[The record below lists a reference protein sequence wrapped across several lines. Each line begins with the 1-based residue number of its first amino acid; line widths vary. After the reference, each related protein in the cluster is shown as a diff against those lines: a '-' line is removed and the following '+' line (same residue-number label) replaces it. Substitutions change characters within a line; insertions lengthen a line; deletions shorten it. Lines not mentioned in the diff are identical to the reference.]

1 MDSITIRSLLGT
13 LQSDPDSTDAWQR
26 LKEAAGASEGDLS
39 RTEFMRLIDAARVR
53 HSERGEWE
61 AFAGLLAIQADAA
74 KGLAHEADLVLEL
87 ARVLTDQLF
96 NDEQATTV
104 FQRFLELRPNDATA
118 LSALED
124 AAAKRQRW
132 LELVQSYLSEAEQA
146 SDDLYASS
154 MFMRASE
161 MEFRFA
167 GEAGDLDAA
176 AERLER
182 AVRLD
187 SSNERAGHLLERL
200 YRKQSK
206 WEEVARVLERMADRG
221 QTQQSRASSGIRL
234 ARLYAK
240 WLEDKERAAQAYERV
255 LRSDSNNSEAME
267 FLSEFY
273 SGESRW
279 DDLVRLYENEL
290 KHKEASSGER
300 LGDCLQIA
308 VIHWRKRSSLE
319 DAEPWFERVRK
330 LEPAHAG
337 ALEFYRVYCDAKGDD
352 GKLLEIL
359 QNAQRAIPDQAK
371 RAVLAKEIAKLAEG
385 QENAQKAIEQY
396 RNILRQSPDD
406 DDARSSLKRLY
417 RQTQGYNALVELLRQ
432 ELERVP
438 NEEQGARLLILR
450 EVASVYREHIR
461 SDTALVSILNQIV
474 QLDEKLDQND
484 VVEVRELVQLYEK
497 LARWRDLLTT
507 QLLLAE
513 ISPDLEEKKNL
524 YRVAARRWLEQFS
537 NAQQATD
544 AYAALLKLAPSDVE
558 ARERLEELYRKRRA
572 WTELYALYAGE
583 VDDAKGERKLS
594 ILQEMAR
601 LAAERL
607 QRPSDAILLYTQ
619 ILDADPARLAVL
631 DALER
636 IAEKARDLE
645 SWADAINRR
654 VLVSADLEEKLNQLQ
669 KLGGVYAEQL
679 KDEARALEVWRRIL
693 ELSPGQA
700 RALRV
705 LRDAYVQN
713 GDYSALEALYA
724 SQNDWEGLA
733 EVLSNAADRAKE
745 DAAKIELSYR
755 AAAVYAEK
763 LGQGDRAFRSYER
776 ILSVSPKD
784 LRAIEALIPL
794 YEAEEKWVR
803 LPALYEV
810 LIELAPSR
818 AAQVEIYQKLIEVAS
833 KRLSNKQATLE
844 YAERAYELLPN
855 DLSRLLGFEVASRT
869 AGNFQPLVLS
879 LEAMLARVAEP
890 VEAVEREPQKKRGRK
905 KKKTEQL
912 AESEDGA
919 LTEEMRRT
927 LEKKLAEL
935 YAQEL
940 GRTDDAVQAY
950 KNLVEANPRDASTVA
965 TFEALLKKEQRWDDL
980 RWLLAIGVEHASDE
994 ERVGLLVS
1002 WAELEEQGLSEP
1014 GRAIERYRRVLQIEP
1029 ENLGALERLSALLLG
1044 AAEHAAAASVL
1055 EVLAQLLSGD
1065 ARAGR
1070 LIALGRLYL
1079 ASLNQPELALE
1090 RASEGLESPVWRT
1103 EAISVLEGLLA
1114 VPSVQAAAA
1123 KVLAAEYREVGQG
1136 QDEVRVLTLL
1146 LAETPDLEDNL
1157 QLLLRIAE
1165 VYEKG
1170 LSSTGRALDTMLRA
1184 VRKFPTKLELWDRA
1198 EDLARLAS
1206 KPSEL
1211 AEVFR
1216 EVLSGELSTEL
1227 VAELCGRAARLHE
1240 DRLGDPIGATPYLER
1255 VLALNPGD
1263 EAAFQRLK
1271 DILTAAERWRELESF
1286 YDKAS
1291 EGTEDIVRRVDML
1304 VEVALI
1310 CEEIIEN
1317 PERAV
1322 LYYERILA
1330 NQPAHPLANEAL
1342 LRLYAKLGRQRS
1354 LSELLEKRLA
1364 TVDGEELISTKN
1376 QLARLKLELLEPE
1389 QAIGHVEDV
1398 LALEPQDYVAREL
1411 AERMLD
1417 IGDLRTRAA
1426 RQLEAVYEARR
1437 EMRLLDKMWVIRLVD
1452 LRKQEARLSDKE
1464 PILAERRELLQKMA
1478 ELRDEKL
1485 HDDEAALESLAEL
1498 VPLVPFDEGS
1508 RARLLEVGQR
1518 MAAHERVA
1526 AVLLEAAKHVEVSS
1540 VRGEILLQAAGLYEG
1555 PLNDEARAEATY
1567 REVLGLDEFDREL
1580 VLAAARAL
1588 EPIYERA
1595 LSHTRLAEIYG
1606 AIIRHETEPTARV
1619 TTFGKLGNLAS
1630 TALND
1635 PPAAVSAWEARL
1647 EVLPDDEEALRAL
1660 DALFVQIENWPKLV
1674 EVLEKRFQL
1683 APAVPDQLGFLL
1695 RVAEVQRDKLRA
1707 VSDAIDSYRRLVE
1720 LFGATQGSL
1729 SALEQL
1735 FEESERWGE
1744 LAEALEQHLDLTE
1757 EKAVRLALLARL
1769 GSVKH
1774 EQLHDVEGA
1783 LEAYRRALSIDAE
1796 DVHTEAA
1803 LARFLDADDPV
1814 TRREAAETLH
1824 PIYEAAAQ
1832 HEKLLRVIE
1841 IEVETNEDPFV
1852 KLERLGQALAIAEG
1866 ALKDARRALGYV
1878 KGAVRLATGSAELPT
1893 WLVHLERLAES
1904 LASHTDQVALLRE
1917 IAPEV
1922 LDGDVQLEIYH
1933 KIAAVARERLKE
1945 PLLAQEY
1952 YEKALELKPD
1962 DRASLVALESLF
1974 EELGQSD
1981 KLLQVIERRI
1991 DAADSEAEQKQFL
2004 YRKARLLAT
2013 ALKDQEGAV
2022 EAYQRILDLA
2032 LEVEALHALEKLYA
2046 EMERW
2051 TDLVELYQR
2060 QIDAKIE
2067 SAPNLRVKI
2076 AAVLGERQG
2085 DVARA
2090 LEELEAAL
2098 AENAQHEGTLAAL
2111 EHWLTQAESSSERA
2125 RAAEILEPVYLRR
2138 AAYDDLM
2145 RALTTRL
2152 DHATDPD
2159 ERRTLLTRL
2168 AKLYEEQKEDY
2179 AQALETTAQMLP
2191 DALDDESV
2199 VSELERLAKVAGG
2212 QARLAEIYAVELGK
2226 LSQDDTATAKL
2237 ARRTGELFA
2246 HLGKTERALQFYQR
2260 ALDFEPES
2268 KELFGNVDGLLERT
2282 QQHAA
2287 RVELYRMAL
2296 EHRYETSERLAA
2308 LHTIAALQRGALGEP
2323 EQAIATYQE
2332 ALTID
2337 DTDSVSLA
2345 ALADLYRAG
2354 MRFQD
2359 LAALF
2364 ELQAESGLGAEAV
2377 TVRLALARIYRKEL
2391 SDAGRAVDQ
2400 LETVLELDASNAEA
2414 LVELEELRSEP
2425 EQKLRVVE
2433 ILRPL
2438 YEAKDDWRRLIQLN
2452 EDRFQISTDVL
2463 DQVNI
2468 LRETAELWRERG
2480 KDLDKARRALEEA
2493 VKLDPEDSLVREE
2506 YERVVRTAGA
2516 FDALAI
2522 FYEELL
2528 QGQPEL
2534 RDKAPLLATL
2544 ARIHDKERDDARAA
2558 LHAYSRLHLL
2568 EPLEREPLQR
2578 MQELAVLLG
2587 DWPRLVEVLQSKAQ
2601 LAPDDEERAA
2611 SFRYVGEVRRDM
2623 LSDRTGAAHAYE
2635 EALDLEPDH
2644 TFTLDCLIEL
2654 YETAGNAVRLVE
2666 LYEQR
2671 LQLTDEDDAEL
2682 RYQLRMSAARAFEK
2696 DLGENGRAI
2705 DLLERALE
2713 ERPRDADALSEVQR
2727 LYELEQRF
2735 GDLLHSL
2742 KGEVDAATDRV
2753 QKLLLRRRIAKLLT
2767 VELQNFD
2774 EALDEYA
2781 GILGEDASDSEAQL
2795 AVASIAANND
2805 LQRQRAAE
2813 ILLPVLRNGENYQ
2826 QLVSML
2832 ELSLTV
2838 ATEASERVD
2847 ILREIARV
2855 EEQSLSRK
2863 PEAFAALMRALS
2875 EAPALAELHSEV
2887 ERLCATKAD
2896 YNAYAE
2902 RLEERALATFDPELA
2917 CDLFSR
2923 LGRIAEEHLK
2933 DDVRATAAYVH
2944 AIEQAG
2950 DQPELLGALD
2960 RLYTRL
2966 GRAEEL
2972 ADILERRALAESGP
2986 EAQAEIYHRL
2996 GKLQID
3002 EFKSFD
3008 RGLSSL
3014 RMALERAPNHGGAVS
3029 VLESLT
3035 LDRDLFDEVAELL
3048 EVGYRSAGQTDR
3060 LAGLYEKRVGFAQ
3073 QPEERVEM
3081 RRDLAR
3087 VLEEDCR
3094 DPRAAQRVLQSGL
3107 KDAPSEPLLLEE
3119 VERLAALT
3127 ADWQSAAEAFRDA
3140 IASSKSL
3147 GSQRTAE
3154 LLEKLAGW
3162 YEHHLNDRPAA
3173 EAVLFQ
3179 ALDEEPTR
3187 EELLLSVE
3195 RLQREPGRE
3204 RDLIATLERRAKLSL
3219 DADREQILREAVGLA
3234 GGLADSAL
3242 AERLLREL
3250 LVTEPDSTWA
3260 LAELTGIAVT
3270 SGNFKEALELLVR
3283 RSELGAEGE
3292 SVLDLRRQAARIADA
3307 QLGDGALATGL
3318 YEQLLENEPMDAESV
3333 AMLRKLYTA
3342 GGAPQKLADLLER
3355 LIDQADSP
3363 SVRRQLRMD
3372 LAKLQAEELAA
3383 PEQAIDLLHAILDSE
3398 PGDSDAVVFLSEL
3411 LEKSGKAEDLA
3422 ELLRAQIELAVR
3434 RGDTENELRFQVRL
3448 AEICELRL
3456 ADRPSAIQVYEQ
3468 IAARD
3473 PRNVGVLSALVRL
3486 CRQEGN
3492 LAQSAEFLEKLLDIS
3507 EGAQARQLAE
3517 ELAALRLSFGEERA
3531 AAAALERALGFD
3543 DKNAKIIEQLTGLYE
3558 TLGEFSKQAA
3568 LFVAQA
3574 EHEPSVDAAI
3584 LLLRKAA
3591 AVESERCKNL
3601 EAAAALLKKASD
3613 KKPQDRELL
3622 LELCDAYS
3630 AAGQA
3635 KQAILALEQVVASYA
3650 GKRAKELA
3658 EVHRRLAN
3666 AYRTEGDIARTL
3678 EELDKAFRIE
3688 PGNISVLKQLGLVAL
3703 EASDLKKAQQ
3713 MFRALLLQKFDAKS
3727 PISKAEVFMYL
3738 GEIHEK
3744 MGETD
3749 KALQM
3754 FERAV
3759 QTDPTLSQ
3767 ATQMLAALRGK

>member
-1 MDSITIRSLLGT
+1 MDSNTIRSLLGT
-13 LQSDPDSTDAWQR
+13 LQTDPDSTDAWRR
-26 LKEAAGASEGDLS
+26 LKQAAAAAEGDLS
-39 RTEFMRLIDAARVR
+39 RAEFMRLIDAARLR

-61 AFAGLLAIQADAA
+61 AFASLLEIQADAA
-74 KGLAHEADLVLEL
+74 KGLPHEADLVLEL

-104 FQRFLELRPNDATA
+104 FQRFLELRPNDPTA
-118 LSALED
+118 VSALED
-124 AAAKRQRW
+124 AAAKRHRW

-167 GEAGDLDAA
+167 GEAGDLDVA

-187 SSNERAGHLLERL
+187 SSNERACHLLERL
-200 YRKQSK
+200 YRKQAK
-206 WEEVARVLERMADRG
+206 WEEAARVLERMADRG

-255 LRSDSNNSEAME
+255 LRSDPNNSEAME

-273 SGESRW
+273 STESRW

-290 KHKEASSGER
+290 KHKEASSADR

-308 VIHWRKRSSLE
+308 LIHWRKRSSLE

-337 ALEFYRVYCDAKGDD
+337 ALEFYRAYCDAKGDD

-438 NEEQGARLLILR
+438 NEDQGARLLILR

-513 ISPDLEEKKNL
+513 ISPDLEEKKSL
-524 YRVAARRWLEQFS
+524 YRVAARRWLDQFS

-544 AYAALLKLAPSDVE
+544 AYAALLKLAPNDVE

-607 QRPSDAILLYTQ
+607 QRPNDAILLYKQ
-619 ILDADPARLAVL
+619 ILDTDPARFAVL

-654 VLVSADLEEKLNQLQ
+654 VLVSPDLEEKLNQLQ
-669 KLGGVYAEQL
+669 KLGGVYADQL

-733 EVLSNAADRAKE
+733 EVLSNSADRVKE
-745 DAAKIELSYR
+745 DAAKIDLSYR

-763 LGQGDRAFRSYER
+763 LGQADRAFRSYER

-784 LRAIEALIPL
+784 RRAIEALIPL

-803 LPALYEV
+803 LPALYEA
-810 LIELAPSR
+810 LIELTPSR
-818 AAQVEIYQKLIEVAS
+818 DEQVEIYQKLIDVVS

-855 DLSRLLGFEVASRT
+855 DLSLLMGFEVASRT
-869 AGNFQPLVLS
+869 AGNFQPIALS

-890 VEAVEREPQKKRGRK
+890 VEAGEPEPQKKRGRK
-905 KKKTEQL
+905 KKKAEVS
-912 AESEDGA
+912 AESEDGS

-927 LEKKLAEL
+927 LQKKLAEL

-940 GRTDDAVQAY
+940 GRTADAVQAY
-950 KNLVEANPRDASTVA
+950 KNLVEANPSDASTVA

-980 RWLLAIGVEHASDE
+980 RWLLAIGVEHASNE
-994 ERVGLLVS
+994 ERVGLLFS
-1002 WAELEEQGLSEP
+1002 WAELEEQGLSDP

-1029 ENLGALERLSALLLG
+1029 ANLGALERLSPLLLSVG
-1044 AAEHAAAASVL
+1044 EHEAAASVL
-1055 EVLAQLLSGD
+1055 EEHAQLLSGD

-1079 ASLNQPELALE
+1079 GPLNQPGLALE
-1090 RASEGLESPVWRT
+1090 RASLGLESPVWRT
-1103 EAISVLEGLLA
+1103 EAISVLEGLLT
-1114 VPSVQAAAA
+1114 VQSVQAAAA
-1123 KVLAAEYREVGQG
+1123 KVLAAEYREAGQG
-1136 QDEVRVLTLL
+1136 QDEVRVLMLL

-1170 LSSTGRALDTMLRA
+1170 LSSTGRALDTLLRA

-1198 EDLARLAS
+1198 EDLARVAS

-1271 DILTAAERWRELESF
+1271 DILTAAERWSELESF

-1322 LYYERILA
+1322 VYYERILA

-1342 LRLYAKLGRQRS
+1342 LRLYEKLGRKRS
-1354 LSELLEKRLA
+1354 LSELLEKRLQ
-1364 TVDGEELISTKN
+1364 TVDGQELIATKN
-1376 QLARLKLELLEPE
+1376 QLARLKLDLLEPE

-1398 LALEPQDYVAREL
+1398 LALDPQDYVAREL

-1437 EMRLLDKMWVIRLVD
+1437 EMRLLDKMWVIRLLD
-1452 LRKQEARLSDKE
+1452 LRKQETLLSEKE
-1464 PILAERRELLQKMA
+1464 SILAERRELLQKMA

-1485 HDDEAALESLAEL
+1485 HDDEAALESLSEL
-1498 VPLVPFDEGS
+1498 VPLLPVDEVS
-1508 RARLLEVGQR
+1508 RGRLLEVGQR
-1518 MAAHERVA
+1518 MAAEARVA
-1526 AVLLEAAKHVEVSS
+1526 AVLLEAAKKVDVLSI
-1540 VRGEILLQAAGLYEG
+1540 RGEILLQAAGLYEG
-1555 PLNDEARAEATY
+1555 PLKDEAKAEATY
-1567 REVLGLDEFDREL
+1567 REVLSLDEFDREL
-1580 VLAAARAL
+1580 VLTAARAL
-1588 EPIYERA
+1588 EPIYERG
-1595 LSHTRLAEIYG
+1595 LSHARLAEIYR
-1606 AIIRHETEPTARV
+1606 AIIRHESEPAARV
-1619 TTFGKLGNLAS
+1619 TYFGKLGTLAATS
-1630 TALND
+1630 LND
-1635 PPAAVSAWEARL
+1635 PAAAVSAWEARL
-1647 EVLPDDEEALRAL
+1647 EEAPDDADALVAL
-1660 DALFVQIENWPKLV
+1660 DSLFVQTESWAKLV

-1683 APAVPDQLGFLL
+1683 AVAPSEQLGLLL
-1695 RVAEVQRDKLRA
+1695 RRAEVERDKLHA
-1707 VSDAIDSYRRLVE
+1707 VSEAIDSYRRLVE

-1729 SALEQL
+1729 TALEQL
-1735 FEESERWGE
+1735 FEESERWGD
-1744 LAEALEQHLDLTE
+1744 LAEALEQHLGLTDDN
-1757 EKAVRLALLARL
+1757 AVRLALLARL

-1774 EQLHDVEGA
+1774 QRLHDVEGA
-1783 LEAYRRALSIDAE
+1783 LEAYRRALSIDSQDAP
-1796 DVHTEAA
+1796 TEAA
-1803 LARFLDADDPV
+1803 LARFLDAEDPS
-1814 TRREAAETLH
+1814 TRRESAEILR
-1824 PIYEAAAQ
+1824 PIYEAAAL
-1832 HEKLLRVIE
+1832 HNKLVRVIE

-1866 ALKDARRALGYV
+1866 ALKEPRRALGYV
-1878 KGAVRLATGSAELPT
+1878 KSAVQLATGSAELPA
-1893 WLVHLERLAES
+1893 WLLHLERLSENLNAHAE
-1904 LASHTDQVALLRE
+1904 QVALLRE

-1933 KIAAVARERLKE
+1933 KIAAGARERLKE

-1962 DRASLVALESLF
+1962 DRPSLVALESLF

-1981 KLLQVIERRI
+1981 KLLQVVERRI

-2004 YRKARLLAT
+2004 YRKASLLAT
-2013 ALKDQEGAV
+2013 NLKDKEGAV

-2032 LEVEALHALEKLYA
+2032 LDVEALHALEELYA
-2046 EMERW
+2046 EMERF

-2060 QIDAKIE
+2060 QIDAKTE
-2067 SAPNLRVKI
+2067 PAPNLRVKM

-2085 DVARA
+2085 EVARA
-2090 LEELEAAL
+2090 LDELEVSL
-2098 AENAQHEGTLAAL
+2098 SEDAQHEGTLAAL
-2111 EHWLTQAESSSERA
+2111 ERWLTHAEASSERA

-2138 AAYDDLM
+2138 AAYDNLM
-2145 RALTTRL
+2145 RALSTRL
-2152 DHATDPD
+2152 DHATDAG

-2179 AQALETTAQMLP
+2179 AQALETSARMLP

-2199 VSELERLAKVAGG
+2199 VSELERLAKVAGD
-2212 QARLAEIYAVELGK
+2212 QARLAEIYGAELDK
-2226 LSQDDTATAKL
+2226 LPEDDTATAKL

-2246 HLGKTERALQFYQR
+2246 NLGKTERALYFYKR

-2268 KELFGNVDGLLERT
+2268 KELFANVDGLLEST

-2287 RVELYRMAL
+2287 RVELYRRAL
-2296 EHRYETSERLAA
+2296 DHRYETSERLAA
-2308 LHTIAALQRGALGEP
+2308 LHMIAALQRGALSEP

-2332 ALTID
+2332 ALTLD
-2337 DTDSVSLA
+2337 DTDSVSLT
-2345 ALADLYRAG
+2345 ALAELYRAG

-2359 LAALF
+2359 LAALY
-2364 ELQAESGLGAEAV
+2364 ELQAESALGAGAV
-2377 TVRLALARIYRKEL
+2377 MYRLALAKIYMKEL

-2414 LVELEELRSEP
+2414 LLELEELRSEP
-2425 EQKLRVVE
+2425 EQKPRVVE

-2438 YEAKDDWRRLIQLN
+2438 YAAKDDWRRLIQLN
-2452 EDRFQISTDVL
+2452 EDRFQVSTDLL
-2463 DQVNI
+2463 DRVNI

-2493 VKLDPEDSLVREE
+2493 VKLDPEDGQVREE
-2506 YERVVRTAGA
+2506 YEGVVRAAGA

-2528 QGQPEL
+2528 EEHPEL
-2534 RDKAPLLATL
+2534 RDKAALLATL
-2544 ARIHDKERDDARAA
+2544 AAVHDKERDDARAA
-2558 LHAYSRLHLL
+2558 LYAYSRLHLL

-2601 LAPDDEERAA
+2601 LAPDDAERAA

-2644 TFTLDCLIEL
+2644 AFTLDCLIEL

-2671 LQLTDEDDAEL
+2671 LQLTDPDDAEL

-2696 DLGENGRAI
+2696 DLGETGRAI

-2713 ERPRDADALSEVQR
+2713 ERPRDSEALSEVQR
-2727 LYELEQRF
+2727 LYQVEHRF
-2735 GDLLHSL
+2735 GDLLQSL
-2742 KGEVDAATDRV
+2742 KGEVEAATDTT
-2753 QKLLLRRRIAKLLT
+2753 QKLALRRRIAKLLT

-2795 AVASIAANND
+2795 AVASIAADND

-2813 ILLPVLRNGENYQ
+2813 ILLPVLRTGQNYA

-2838 ATEASERVD
+2838 TAEASDRVD
-2847 ILREIARV
+2847 VLREIARV
-2855 EEQSLSRK
+2855 EEQWLSRK
-2863 PEAFAALMRALS
+2863 DSALAALMRALS
-2875 EAPALAELHSEV
+2875 EAPALSELHSEV

-2896 YNAYAE
+2896 HAAYAE

-2923 LGRIAEEHLK
+2923 LGRVAEEHLK
-2933 DDVRATAAYVH
+2933 DDARATLAYAR

-2960 RLYTRL
+2960 RLYMRA
-2966 GRAEEL
+2966 GRREEL
-2972 ADILERRALAESGP
+2972 ADILERRALAEAGSD
-2986 EAQAEIYHRL
+2986 AQAEIYHRL
-2996 GKLQID
+2996 GRLQID

-3014 RMALERAPNHGGAVS
+3014 RMALERAPNHVGAVS

-3035 LDRDLFDEVAELL
+3035 DERDLFEEVAELL

-3073 QPEERVEM
+3073 QPEERLEM

-3094 DPRAAQRVLQSGL
+3094 DPKAAQRVLQSGL
-3107 KDAPSEPLLLEE
+3107 KDAPGESQLLDE

-3127 ADWQSAAEAFRDA
+3127 DDWQSATEAFRDA
-3140 IASSKSL
+3140 IGSSNSL

-3154 LLEKLAGW
+3154 LLEKLAEW
-3162 YEHHLNDRPAA
+3162 YERRLKDPRAA
-3173 EAVLFQ
+3173 EAALLQ
-3179 ALDEEPTR
+3179 ALGEEPSR
-3187 EELLLSVE
+3187 EELLLSIE

-3204 RDLIATLERRAKLSL
+3204 RDLIVTLERRAKLSL
-3219 DADREQILREAVGLA
+3219 DADREGILREAVGLA
-3234 GGLADSAL
+3234 RSLADSAL
-3242 AERLLREL
+3242 AERLLRDL
-3250 LVTEPDSTWA
+3250 LATEPESSWA
-3260 LAELTGIAVT
+3260 LAELTGIAVN
-3270 SGNFKEALELLVR
+3270 SGNFKEAFELLVR
-3283 RSELGAEGE
+3283 RSELAAEGE
-3292 SVLDLRRQAARIADA
+3292 SVVDLRRQAARIAHA
-3307 QLGDGALATGL
+3307 QLGDAARATSL
-3318 YEQLLENEPMDAESV
+3318 YEQLLENDPADAESV
-3333 AMLRKLYTA
+3333 EVLRKLYTA
-3342 GGAPQKLADLLER
+3342 GGAQRKLADLLER
-3355 LIDQADSP
+3355 LVDQADSP
-3363 SVRRQLRMD
+3363 AERRQLRMD
-3372 LAKLQAEELAA
+3372 LATLQAEELGA
-3383 PEQAIDLLHAILDSE
+3383 PELAIELLRAILDSD
-3398 PGDSDAVVFLSEL
+3398 PGESSAVVFLSEL
-3411 LEKSGKAEDLA
+3411 LEKSGRDEELA
-3422 ELLRAQIELAVR
+3422 ELLRSQIEVAARL
-3434 RGDTENELRFQVRL
+3434 GETQKELTFQLRL
-3448 AEICELRL
+3448 AEICESRL
-3456 ADRPSAIQVYEQ
+3456 ADRPRAIQVYEE
-3468 IAARD
+3468 IAVRD
-3473 PRNVGVLSALVRL
+3473 PRNTGALSALVRL
-3486 CRQEGN
+3486 CGLEGN
-3492 LAQSAEFLEKLLDIS
+3492 LSQSAGFLEKLLDAS
-3507 EGAQARQLAE
+3507 EGSRARELAE
-3517 ELAALRLSFGEERA
+3517 ELASLRLSLGDEHA

-3543 DKNAKIIEQLTGLYE
+3543 DKNTKLNEQLASLYE
-3558 TLGEFSKQAA
+3558 NLGDFSKQAA
-3568 LFVAQA
+3568 LFAAQA
-3574 EHEPSVDAAI
+3574 EHAPSVDAAI

-3591 AVESERCKNL
+3591 AVESERCHNL
-3601 EAAAALLKKASD
+3601 QAAAELLKKASD
-3613 KKPQDRELL
+3613 KKPEDRELL
-3622 LELCDAYS
+3622 LELCDAFS
-3630 AAGQA
+3630 AAGQG
-3635 KQAILALEQVVASYA
+3635 KQAISALEQVVASYA

-3666 AYRTEGDIARTL
+3666 AFRAEGDIARTL

-3759 QTDPTLSQ
+3759 QTDPALSQ
-3767 ATQMLAALRGK
+3767 AAQMLAALRGK